1 MERVLVD
8 DQFFAEGEEE
18 TANGSKLPKKKKK
31 TQRCN
36 RAVTAVAPL
45 HATSDAL
52 YMRSNTKALW
62 PMLIEKAW
70 IKLLGGLGYD
80 DICPDGDVSQ

>member
-1 MERVLVD
+1 M
-8 DQFFAEGEEE
+8 A
-18 TANGSKLPKKKKK
+18 SKVPTKNRKRQK
-31 TQRCN
+31 CN
-36 RAVTAVAPL
+36 RTATTPAAL
-45 HATSDAL
+45 HATADAL

-80 DICPDGDVSQ
+80 DICPDGDVRQ